1 MRKILIADSGAT
13 KTDWAYVENGKPIFV
28 KSAGLHPA
36 YLSDSEMSGIIR
48 KSVGKFSPNHI
59 YFFGAGCHSDAVNE
73 RLKSV
78 LKEELDTVWVE
89 ISDDL
94 TGAAKAHLQ
103 NNDGLIAALG
113 TGSICGRYQT
123 GKITQRS
130 AALGYAIGDEG
141 SAADIGKR
149 VLRNYF
155 RLRFDDETQAYI
167 SDKLQVTSYSEW
179 MERIYQSRHPNRE
192 LAKIAG
198 MVLNDTFPA
207 QVKTLLVDSIQL
219 FIDSQLHQLQPK
231 PDESIVC
238 TGTVAASNRE
248 IVKNIFAKSGFQQ
261 VEIGGS
267 VIEGLV
273 DFYSE

>member
-1 MRKILIADSGAT
+1 MTKILIADSGAT
-13 KTDWAYVENGKPIFV
+13 KTDWAYVETGKPIFV

-36 YLSDSEMSGIIR
+36 YLSDDEMSGIIR
-48 KSVGKFSPNHI
+48 KSVGKFSPKQI

-73 RLKSV
+73 RIKKV
-78 LKEELDTVWVE
+78 LKRDFDTVWVK

-103 NNDGLIAALG
+103 KNDGIIAALG
-113 TGSICGRYQT
+113 TGSICGRYQH
-123 GKITQRS
+123 GKIMQRS

-149 VLRNYF
+149 VLRDYF
-155 RLRFDDETQAYI
+155 RQRFDDESQSYI
-167 SDKLQVTSYSEW
+167 SGKLQVTDYSEW
-179 MERIYQSRHPNRE
+179 MEQIYQSKHPNRE
-192 LAKIAG
+192 LAKVAG
-198 MVLNDTFPA
+198 MVLNNSFPE
-207 QVKTLLVDSIQL
+207 QVESLLKDSIQS
-219 FIDSQLHQLQPK
+219 FIDLQLHQLNPK

-248 IVKNIFAKSGFQQ
+248 IVKGVFEEAGYQQ
-261 VEIGGS
+261 VEIGES
-267 VIEGLV
+267 LIEGLV

>member
-155 RLRFDDETQAYI
+155 REWFDDETQAYI
-167 SDKLQVTSYSEW
+167 SDKLQVTNYSEW
-179 MERIYQSRHPNRE
+179 MERIYQSRYPNRE

-198 MVLNDTFPA
+198 LVLNDTFPA
-207 QVKTLLVDSIQL
+207 QVKTLLVDSIQS

>member
-13 KTDWAYVENGKPIFV
+13 KTDWAYVENGTPIFV

-48 KSVGKFSPNHI
+48 KSVGKFSPKQI

-73 RLKSV
+73 CLKSV
-78 LKEELDTVWVE
+78 LKDDFDTVWVE

-155 RLRFDDETQAYI
+155 REWFDDETQAYI
-167 SDKLQVTSYSEW
+167 SDKLQVTNYSEW
-179 MERIYQSRHPNRE
+179 MERIYQSRYPNRE

-198 MVLNDTFPA
+198 LVLNDTFPA
-207 QVKTLLVDSIQL
+207 QVKTLLVDSIQS

>member
-36 YLSDSEMSGIIR
+36 YLSDDEMSDIIR

-59 YFFGAGCHSDAVNE
+59 YFFGAGCHSNAVNE
-73 RLKSV
+73 RIKSV
-78 LKEELDTVWVE
+78 LKKEFDTVWIE

-94 TGAAKAHLQ
+94 TGGAKSHLQ
-103 NNDGLIAALG
+103 KSDGIIAAFG
-113 TGSICGRYQT
+113 TGSICGRYQH

-155 RLRFDDETQAYI
+155 RRRFDDETQAYI
-167 SDKLQVTSYSEW
+167 SDKLQEASYSEW

-198 MVLNDTFPA
+198 LVLNDSFPA
-207 QVKTLLVDSIQL
+207 QVESLLVDSIQS
-219 FIDSQLHQLQPK
+219 FIDSQLHQLDSK
-231 PDESIVC
+231 PEEPIVC

-248 IVKNIFAKSGFQQ
+248 IVNNVFASAGFKK